1 MGPKSL
7 GIRYTVLSTLDQSG
21 VRVSYAEKYILVCE
35 PFDIMNHAIY
45 RFIPL
50 ISCHG
55 N

>member
-1 MGPKSL
+1 MRPQSL
-7 GIRYTVLSTLDQSG
+7 RIRYMVLSMLDQSG

-35 PFDIMNHAIY
+35 PFDIVNHAIY

-55 N
+55 D